1 MTKHRY
7 MKSNFNNGIT
17 LVAVLVALT
26 GLLHLDFPFRTELI
40 FLSVIYILGVDVNYL
55 LISRIRK
62 KWFIALFRKYGK
74 INLFLNLNQK
84 EEIRIY
90 NHLCWK
96 CKKTIAFY
104 QSIFWFRFKFLTLVN
119 DYGESISGESSI
131 AFASN

>member
-62 KWFIALFRKYGK
+62 K
-74 INLFLNLNQK
+74 
-84 EEIRIY
+84 
-90 NHLCWK
+90 
-96 CKKTIAFY
+96 
-104 QSIFWFRFKFLTLVN
+104 
-119 DYGESISGESSI
+119 
-131 AFASN
+131 